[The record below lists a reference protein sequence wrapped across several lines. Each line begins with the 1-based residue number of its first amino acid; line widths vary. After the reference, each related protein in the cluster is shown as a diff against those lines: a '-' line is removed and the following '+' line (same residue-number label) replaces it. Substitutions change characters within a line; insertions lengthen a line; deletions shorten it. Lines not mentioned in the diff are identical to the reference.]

1 MMKKMIAAV
10 ALAAMTMS
18 AQAGVVVSEGFE
30 NVPALAASGWT
41 FTNNGTPGGI
51 SSGWIQGT
59 NTPFPAQAGGID
71 SFAAAAFF
79 SAGLGGMLDTWL
91 ITPVFDATN
100 GVDISFYLRA
110 GDDPAYSDSLA
121 YGFTGAAAAMTVVS
135 AVPTDGWTLYNVH
148 LDANLMGS
156 TSFAFRYFGAVDTSD
171 YVGLDTL
178 TVTELPEPAGIA
190 LFAAGLLGLGA
201 LRRRNRG

>member
-18 AQAGVVVSEGFE
+18 AQAGVAISEGFE
-30 NVPALAASGWT
+30 NVSTLAASGWT
-41 FTNNGTPGGI
+41 FTNSGTSGGF
-51 SSGWIQGT
+51 SSGWVQGT
-59 NTPFPAQAGGID
+59 NNVFPAQSGSVD
-71 SFAAAAFF
+71 SFASAAFY
-79 SAGLGGMLDTWL
+79 SAAPGGMLDTWL
-91 ITPVFDATN
+91 ITPTFDATN

-110 GDDPAYSDSLA
+110 ADEGYVDSLA
-121 YGFTGAAAAMTVVS
+121 YGFTGASSAAMTVVS
-135 AVPTDGWTLYNVH
+135 AVPTDGWTLYTVH
-148 LDANLMGS
+148 LDANLMAS
-156 TSFAFRYFGAVDTSD
+156 TSFAFHYFGAVDTSD